1 MKSRQTAQQTIGF
14 QCGTYLDRAE
24 LAASCQSLIS
34 PLVMPRG
41 LEQTPDAGMVKKKLI
56 YYSKLEGDE
65 MIQLILF
72 FKLILSSLSLRENK

>member
-1 MKSRQTAQQTIGF
+1 LKARQTTQQIIGI
-14 QCGTYLDRAE
+14 QGSTYLDRAE

-56 YYSKLEGDE
+56 YNSKLAGDE
-65 MIQLILF
+65 MI
-72 FKLILSSLSLRENK
+72 